1 MSLTLSISY
10 SATTPARTGWEQWE
24 HLCNTTA
31 PPSLHGPLSEVPPLP
46 PDRNMWSSLGD
57 MAPSEARRTF
67 VREVTRLMPHLLP
80 YLEAHAAED
89 AEADRERERRARL
102 QPGENGG

>member
-1 MSLTLSISY
+1 MVPFLKSLLF
-10 SATTPARTGWEQWE
+10 
-24 HLCNTTA
+24 
-31 PPSLHGPLSEVPPLP
+31 P